1 MTDEC
6 LCEIDYQVYC
16 GKPMGHGGEH
26 EEQVMVYAAEV
37 NTLASALQRVHELAG
52 TALGVPPLTPRVF
65 VTPFHRE
72 TLQRAAELL
81 CDVADGWQN
90 LSWGIL
96 GPWLVWD
103 DQRGDRLCNE
113 ARAVAGSLRNL
124 LAEVKP

>member
-1 MTDEC
+1 MRMTDEC

-37 NTLASALQRVHELAG
+37 NTLETALQRVRELAG

-90 LSWGIL
+90 LARS
-96 GPWLVWD
+96 
-103 DQRGDRLCNE
+103 QRGDRLCNE